1 MKFSA
6 VLLAALFP
14 TLYLAAPVET
24 VDILVA
30 RQTITCPGNSGK
42 GCGVYT
48 FSGLGTRKKAVQSAG
63 GNSLD
68 LAIAMLE
75 TEGMTTNYA
84 YGDNKSQDSAN
95 FGIFKQVCSTVP
107 LLPSICKQR
116 LTPSPRDAKNWYM
129 IRSTS
134 ATFRG
139 QTAAQYNNGAQL
151 NSNLNLDV
159 TTRKNAQNFYGW
171 DTWAAGHRNGQSGL
185 TNPNTND
192 IRLYKTAVLWIQSQL
207 NSNSKYL
214 TDDTRYVPYLLFW
227 LIGGGLTVRA
237 DFG

>member
-6 VLLAALFP
+6 VFIAVLLPALS
-14 TLYLAAPVET
+14 LAAPAET
-24 VDILVA
+24 VDTLVA

-48 FSGLGTRKKAVQSAG
+48 FSGLGARKKAVQSAG

-95 FGIFKQVCSTVP
+95 FGIFKQ
-107 LLPSICKQR
+107 
-116 LTPSPRDAKNWYM
+116 NWYM

-151 NSNLNLDV
+151 NSNLSLDV
-159 TTRKNAQNFYGW
+159 TTRKNAQNSYGW

-192 IRLYKTAVLWIQSQL
+192 IRLYKTAVLWIQTQL

-214 TDDTRYVPYLLFW
+214 TDDTRFW
-227 LIGGGLTVRA
+227 VDVVAI
-237 DFG
+237 